1 MLRRIASSLAL
12 SLALLSQPASA
23 AKAPKTLCLDIGPSA
38 IQLVLTMKKVGS
50 ATTAVG
56 KQTYYQI
63 AGEVSFTA
71 VQTSVPVVGSG
82 HLAGDVLH
90 FAVSGSDLRE
100 DDSYFSVSHFEGK
113 WDVAQR
119 SGSISELF
127 LWASGGAQALSEV
140 GSALGEIA
148 CEDVVSFY

>member
-1 MLRRIASSLAL
+1 MLGRIASFLAL
-12 SLALLSQPASA
+12 SLALLSQAASA
-23 AKAPKTLCLDIGPSA
+23 AKVPKTLCLGIGPPG

-50 ATTAVG
+50 ATTAAG

-63 AGEVSFTA
+63 AGEVSFT
-71 VQTSVPVVGSG
+71 VVHTSVPVVGSG

-100 DDSYFSVSHFEGK
+100 DDSYFSASHYEGK

-127 LWASGGAQALSEV
+127 LWEAGGAQALSDV

-148 CEDVVSFY
+148 CQDVLSFY